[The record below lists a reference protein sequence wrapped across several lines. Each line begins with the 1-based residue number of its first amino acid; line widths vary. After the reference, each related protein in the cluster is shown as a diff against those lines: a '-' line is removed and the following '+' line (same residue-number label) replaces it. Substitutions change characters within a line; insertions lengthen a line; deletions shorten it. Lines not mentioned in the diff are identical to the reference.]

1 MDAETVERIALTE
14 DLPTAKQAI
23 RSIEERR
30 DRETLVRVVEEV
42 PVVDLKVE
50 AIKALGEV
58 GTEREAR
65 LLLERLEPINATIT
79 VGGSEQQ
86 VERRQLKEA
95 LVGAIAR
102 IGDVP
107 PPEDLNEETVSRF
120 VSDARRRMR
129 A

>member
-1 MDAETVERIALTE
+1 MDAETVHHIAVTN
-14 DLPTAKQAI
+14 DLPTAKLAI
-23 RSIEERR
+23 RTIEEQR
-30 DRETLVRVVEEV
+30 DRDNLVRVVQEV

-50 AIKALGEV
+50 AIRALGEV

-65 LLLERLEPINATIT
+65 ILIESLEPISTTIT

-86 VERRQLKEA
+86 AERRQLKEA

-102 IGDVP
+102 IGAVP
-107 PPEDLNEETVSRF
+107 PPEDLGEEAISRF
-120 VSDARRRMR
+120 VSDSRRRMR